1 MRFLQIIYVHFFV
14 LMSLPPKLSNVFEGL
29 RYSTLHYL
37 PRLFFIEDAVLRPK
51 VPSYIYNSVGDY
63 NFLRN
68 AGFAFTPLLVVLS
81 IWGGLK
87 LLSI

>member
-37 PRLFFIEDAVLRPK
+37 PRLFYIEDAVLRPK

-68 AGFAFTPLLVVLS
+68 TGFAFTPLLVVLS